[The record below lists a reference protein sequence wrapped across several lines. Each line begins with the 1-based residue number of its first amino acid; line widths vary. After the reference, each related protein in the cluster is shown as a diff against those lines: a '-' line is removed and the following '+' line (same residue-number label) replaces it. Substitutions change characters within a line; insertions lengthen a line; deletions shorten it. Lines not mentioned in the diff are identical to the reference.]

1 VKGWGETGGIGPDE
15 VVRHKSRDKDELVDG
30 SGSG

>member
-1 VKGWGETGGIGPDE
+1 VKGWGETGGIGSDE